1 MTTAIPL
8 GRRES
13 VNLEFKAAEAVA
25 KPFSISREVVAM
37 LNKNGGEIWVGLNED
52 QGQAVQAVNIPN
64 IDRVR
69 DDLVNHFVEAIEPR
83 LHIPEDIAI
92 SVVPFDQGSLLRIDV
107 RATQR
112 RGPFAQL
119 KNSGRYFLTR
129 VDQRIRSMTREE
141 LKESFGKDSNN
152 GAVSSL
158 PTRRDAFLVGQR
170 TGFWIGIEPSPPLSL
185 DVQDANAKRLLLE
198 PERAGNRAHGW
209 NYSNLANFGTEPR
222 LLSDGI
228 ELGRDDYRKITVRE
242 DGTVEFS
249 GSMSSLHH
257 RTDAIQEIYPLALL
271 EYCVSTARF
280 AATLYDQNRTA
291 GAPPQDVFID
301 VALRG
306 IDGWHLPAFPP
317 GTYGHS
323 DHLHGAPEELEDNQF
338 TLRSPL
344 RFSWN
349 EFRESPD
356 HAGYMLV
363 RSIYQAFH
371 LGEDRIP
378 SAYNRQAKKLV
389 ISN

>member
-13 VNLEFKAAEAVA
+13 VTLEFKAAEALA

-37 LNKNGGEIWVGLNED
+37 LNKNGGEIWIGLSED
-52 QGQAVQAVNIPN
+52 QGQAVKAVNIPSV
-64 IDRVR
+64 DRVR

-92 SVVPFDQGSLLRIDV
+92 VVVPFNEGSLLRIDV
-107 RATQR
+107 RAKQG

-119 KNSGRYFLTR
+119 KSSGRHFLTR

-141 LKESFGKDSNN
+141 LKESFGKDSKME
-152 GAVSSL
+152 AVSHL
-158 PTRRDAFLVGQR
+158 PARRDAFLVGQR
-170 TGFWIGIEPSPPLSL
+170 MGFWIGIEPSPPLSL
-185 DVQDANAKRLLLE
+185 GAQDPIIKQLLLD
-198 PERAGNRAHGW
+198 PEKAGNRAHGW
-209 NYSNLANFGTEPR
+209 NYSNLADFGTEPR

-291 GAPPQDVFID
+291 GAPPQDVLID

-317 GTYGHS
+317 GTYG
-323 DHLHGAPEELEDNQF
+323 DHLHGAPEELEDDHF

-349 EFRESPD
+349 EFIESPD
-356 HAGYMLV
+356 YAGYMLV

-371 LGEDRIP
+371 LSEDRIP